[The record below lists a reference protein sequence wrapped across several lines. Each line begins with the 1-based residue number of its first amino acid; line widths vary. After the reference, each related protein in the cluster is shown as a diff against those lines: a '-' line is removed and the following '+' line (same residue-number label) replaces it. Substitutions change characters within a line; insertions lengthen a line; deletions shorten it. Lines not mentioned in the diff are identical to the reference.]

1 MGKRWAA
8 DLALIVVLL
17 LLMGYSLIGEEI
29 HEWLGIGIL
38 LLLIFHHAINVPWY
52 RNLKRGRYT
61 PYRWVQT
68 VLTVLL
74 LFAVLGSILSG
85 LVLSQYVLNDP
96 LLHRL
101 DAPARAI
108 HLPCAYWGFLLMSLH
123 LGLHWGAV
131 MGMARRITGQR
142 APSKCRTGIL
152 RLLAAAVSCYGLYA
166 FFHNGLLDY
175 LLLRTHFVF
184 FPPDQTA
191 VRFLADYGAIMGL
204 YLAVAHYGGILLRHW
219 SGGNVHQ
226 HEIAQPDAGREG
238 LS

>member
-8 DLALIVVLL
+8 DLALIAVLL
-17 LLMGYSLIGEEI
+17 LLMGYSLIGEVI
-29 HEWLGIGIL
+29 HEWLGIAML
-38 LLLIFHHAINVPWY
+38 LLLILHHVLNLPWY
-52 RNLKRGRYT
+52 RGLKRGRCA
-61 PYRWVQT
+61 PYRCVQT

-85 LVLSQYVLNDP
+85 LVLSQYVLDST

-101 DAPARAI
+101 DALARAI

-123 LGLHWGAV
+123 LGFHWGAM
-131 MGMARRITGQR
+131 MGMARRVTGLR
-142 APSKCRTGIL
+142 APSKCRTVIL

-166 FFHNGLLDY
+166 FFHNGLSDY

-191 VRFLADYGAIMGL
+191 ARFLADYGAIMGL
-204 YLAVAHYGGILLRHW
+204 FLAVAYYGGILLRRW
-219 SGGNVHQ
+219 SGGNT
-226 HEIAQPDAGREG
+226 P
-238 LS
+238 ST

>member
-1 MGKRWAA
+1 MGNRWAA

-29 HEWLGIGIL
+29 HEWLGIGML

-74 LFAVLGSILSG
+74 LFTVLGSVLSG
-85 LVLSQYVLNDP
+85 LVLSQYVLDST

-101 DAPARAI
+101 DALARAI

-123 LGLHWGAV
+123 LGLHWSGV
-131 MGMARRITGQR
+131 MGKARRIAGLSSL
-142 APSKCRTGIL
+142 SKERTVIL
-152 RLLAAAVSCYGLYA
+152 RLMGAVVACCGLVA
-166 FFHNGLLDY
+166 FFRSGFPDY
-175 LLLRTHFVF
+175 LLLRTHFLF
-184 FPPDQTA
+184 FMPGQSA
-191 VRFLADYGAIMGL
+191 AGFLAEH
-204 YLAVAHYGGILLRHW
+204 LAVLGLFTWIGHYGGICLRRC
-219 SGGNVHQ
+219 SGRKKVSQ
-226 HEIAQPDAGREG
+226 
-238 LS
+238 

>member
-52 RNLKRGRYT
+52 RNLKWGRYT

-85 LVLSQYVLNDP
+85 LVLSQYVLDAP

-101 DAPARAI
+101 DVPARAL

-131 MGMARRITGQR
+131 MGMARRITGLR
-142 APSKCRTGIL
+142 TPSKCRTVIL
-152 RLLAAAVSCYGLYA
+152 RFLAAAISCYGLYA
-166 FFHNGLLDY
+166 FFHNGLSDY

-184 FPPDQTA
+184 FLPDQTA
-191 VRFLADYGAIMGL
+191 ARFLVDYGTIMGL
-204 YLAVAHYGGILLRHW
+204 FLTIAHYGGAILRRQ
-219 SGGNVHQ
+219 S
-226 HEIAQPDAGREG
+226 AGKGALE
-238 LS
+238 